1 MTPGHPWRGLGA
13 SPGIAEGVL
22 VVAGTT
28 PPDNE
33 SQAFI
38 LLCNE
43 GGKEDL
49 RLLSKAVG
57 VLALRAGLTGDIA
70 IMARALGKPCVVSC
84 AALSLRNGALWRTL
98 ASGSGDVEAER
109 VSIKTLVRLD
119 GGTGEV
125 RFLERL

>member
-1 MTPGHPWRGLGA
+1 MMGNEESYVGLGA
-13 SPGIAEGVL
+13 APGIVEGVL

-28 PPDNE
+28 LPDKDGE
-33 SQAFI
+33 AFI

-49 RLLSKAVG
+49 GMLSKAVG

-84 AALSLRNGALWRTL
+84 AALILRNDVLWSTSPKGEALVVPL
-98 ASGSGDVEAER
+98 GGP
-109 VSIKTLVRLD
+109 VRLD
-119 GGTGEV
+119 GGTGEL
-125 RFLERL
+125 RFLKRP